1 MELLRLEN
9 VSVSFKFPEG
19 EITVLDNITFTVNEN
34 DFLALL
40 GPSGSGKSTILR
52 AIAGLI
58 KPKQGKVY
66 FKGEELKGI
75 NPGVAMV
82 FQNFA
87 LFPWLTVFE
96 NVELGLKTLGLSP
109 EERKKKVLG
118 AIDLI
123 GLDGFENAYPKELSG
138 GMRQRVGF
146 ARALVMDPDILL
158 LDEPFSALDVLTAEN
173 LRNDLIDLWIEKRI
187 PTKAIILVTHS
198 IEEAV
203 YMADRIILLSK
214 DPGRVIKEITI
225 DLPHWRDKK
234 SYEFV
239 EIVDDIYGVLTGK
252 PLEKISWKDRRHFNI
267 PQASVGSI
275 TGLVELVN
283 DLEGKADIYKLGE
296 ELLMDVEDLLPIVEA
311 CEILGFAE
319 VKEGDLILNEAG
331 KKFADADVLER
342 KEIFKELSIEKVPF
356 LKQIV
361 KVLQSKSNHKVPRP
375 FFLDLLKQH
384 FAPKEAERQLDVLI
398 DWGRYAE
405 LFEYD
410 DDRDELY
417 LPETLEE
424 TNIVTEEER

>member
-1 MELLRLEN
+1 MELLKLEN
-9 VSVSFKFPEG
+9 ITVSFTFPEG
-19 EITVLDNITFTVNEN
+19 TVTVLDNINFTVNER

-40 GPSGSGKSTILR
+40 GPSGSGKSTLLR
-52 AIAGLI
+52 IIAGLI
-58 KPKQGKVY
+58 KPNKGKVY
-66 FKGEELKGI
+66 FKGEEIKDI

-87 LFPWLTVFE
+87 LFPWLTVLE
-96 NVELGLKTLGLSP
+96 NVELGLKAKGLPP
-109 EERKKKVLG
+109 EERRKKATE

-146 ARALVMDPDILL
+146 ARALVMEPDILL

-173 LRNDLIDLWIEKRI
+173 LRNDLIELWIEKRI

-214 DPGRVIKEITI
+214 DPGRIIKEIRI

-234 SYEFV
+234 SQEFL
-239 EIVDDIYGVLTGK
+239 EIVDEIYSTLTGK
-252 PLEKISWKDRRHFNI
+252 PLEKILWKEKRHIQI
-267 PQASVGSI
+267 PEVSVGSI

-311 CEILGFAE
+311 CELLGFAE
-319 VKEGDLILNEAG
+319 VKEGDLILTEAG
-331 KKFADADVLER
+331 KKFAEADVLER
-342 KEIFKELSIEKVPF
+342 KEIFKTLAIEKVPF

-361 KVLQSKSNHKVPRP
+361 KVLQSKSNHKVPRA
-375 FFLDLLKQH
+375 FFLDLLRKNLT
-384 FAPKEAERQLDVLI
+384 PKEAERQLDTLI

-410 DDRDELY
+410 DDKDELY
-417 LPETLEE
+417 LPETSELINLYSEA
-424 TNIVTEEER
+424 

>member
-1 MELLRLEN
+1 MELLKLEN
-9 VSVSFKFPEG
+9 ITVSFTFPEG
-19 EITVLDNITFTVNEN
+19 TVTVLDNINFTVNER

-40 GPSGSGKSTILR
+40 GPSGSGKSTLLR
-52 AIAGLI
+52 IIAGLI
-58 KPKQGKVY
+58 KPNKGKVY
-66 FKGEELKGI
+66 FKGEEIKDI

-87 LFPWLTVFE
+87 LFPWLTVLE
-96 NVELGLKTLGLSP
+96 NVELGLKAKGIPP
-109 EERKKKVLG
+109 EERRKKATE

-146 ARALVMDPDILL
+146 ARALVMEPDILL

-173 LRNDLIDLWIEKRI
+173 LRNDFIELWIEKRI

-214 DPGRVIKEITI
+214 DPGRIIKEIRI

-234 SYEFV
+234 SQEFL
-239 EIVDDIYGVLTGK
+239 EIVDEIYSTLTGK
-252 PLEKISWKDRRHFNI
+252 PLEKILWKEKRHIQI
-267 PQASVGSI
+267 PEASVGSI

-311 CEILGFAE
+311 CELLGFAE
-319 VKEGDLILNEAG
+319 VKEGDLILTEAG
-331 KKFADADVLER
+331 KKFAEADVLER
-342 KEIFKELSIEKVPF
+342 KDIFKTLAIEKVPF

-361 KVLQSKSNHKVPRP
+361 KVLQAKSNHKVPRA
-375 FFLDLLKQH
+375 FFLDLLRKNLT
-384 FAPKEAERQLDVLI
+384 PKEAERQLDTLI
-398 DWGRYAE
+398 NWGRYAE

-410 DDRDELY
+410 DDKDELY
-417 LPETLEE
+417 LPETSELINLSSEA
-424 TNIVTEEER
+424 

>member
-1 MELLRLEN
+1 MELLKLEN
-9 VSVSFKFPEG
+9 ITVSFTFPEG
-19 EITVLDNITFTVNEN
+19 TVTVLDNINFTVNER

-40 GPSGSGKSTILR
+40 GPSGSGKSTLLR
-52 AIAGLI
+52 IIAGLI
-58 KPKQGKVY
+58 KPNKGKVY
-66 FKGEELKGI
+66 FKGEEIKDI

-87 LFPWLTVFE
+87 LFPWLTVLE
-96 NVELGLKTLGLSP
+96 NVELGLKAKGLPP
-109 EERKKKVLG
+109 EERRKKATE

-138 GMRQRVGF
+138 GMKQRVGF
-146 ARALVMDPDILL
+146 ARALVMEPDILL

-173 LRNDLIDLWIEKRI
+173 LRNDLIELWIEKRI

-214 DPGRVIKEITI
+214 DPGRIIKEIRI

-234 SYEFV
+234 SQEFL
-239 EIVDDIYGVLTGK
+239 EIVDEIYSTLTGK
-252 PLEKISWKDRRHFNI
+252 PLEKILWKEKRHIQI
-267 PQASVGSI
+267 PEASVGSI

-311 CEILGFAE
+311 CELLGFAE
-319 VKEGDLILNEAG
+319 VKEGDLILTEAG
-331 KKFADADVLER
+331 KKFAEADVLER
-342 KEIFKELSIEKVPF
+342 KEIFKTLAIEKVPF

-361 KVLQSKSNHKVPRP
+361 KILQAKSNHMVPRS
-375 FFLDLLKQH
+375 FFLDLLRKNLT
-384 FAPKEAERQLDVLI
+384 PKEAERQLDTLI

-410 DDRDELY
+410 DDKDELY
-417 LPETLEE
+417 LPETSELINLSSEA
-424 TNIVTEEER
+424 

>member
-1 MELLRLEN
+1 MELLRLEHIT
-9 VSVSFKFPEG
+9 VSFTFPEG
-19 EITVLDNITFTVNEN
+19 EITVLDDINFTVNEG
-34 DFLALL
+34 DFIALL

-52 AIAGLI
+52 VIAGLL
-58 KPKQGKVY
+58 KPNKGKVY
-66 FKGEELKGI
+66 YKGEEIKGV

-87 LFPWLTVFE
+87 LFPWLTVLE
-96 NVELGLKTLGLSP
+96 NVELGLKAKGVPP
-109 EERKKKVLG
+109 EERKEKAIK

-138 GMRQRVGF
+138 GMKQRVGF
-146 ARALVMDPDILL
+146 ARALVMEPDILL

-173 LRNDLIDLWIEKRI
+173 LRNDLIELWIEKRI

-214 DPGRVIKEITI
+214 DPGRIIKEVRI

-234 SYEFV
+234 SQEFLD
-239 EIVDDIYGVLTGK
+239 IVDEIYGVLTGK
-252 PLEKISWKDRRHFNI
+252 PVERIIAREKRPLHI

-283 DLEGKADIYKLGE
+283 DLDGKADIYKLGE
-296 ELLMDVEDLLPIVEA
+296 ELLMDVEDLLPIIEA

-319 VKEGDLILNEAG
+319 VKEGDLILTEAG
-331 KKFADADVLER
+331 KKFSEADVLER
-342 KEIFKELSIEKVPF
+342 KEIFKEFAIEKVPF

-361 KVLQSKSNHKVPRP
+361 KVLQSKSNHKVPRS

-384 FAPKEAERQLDVLI
+384 LSPQEAERELDILI

-417 LPETLEE
+417 LPETSELLV
-424 TNIVTEEER
+424 NVQKEEE

>member
-1 MELLRLEN
+1 MELLKLEN
-9 VSVSFKFPEG
+9 ITVSFTFPEG
-19 EITVLDNITFTVNEN
+19 TVTVLDNINFTVNER

-40 GPSGSGKSTILR
+40 GPSGSGKSTLLR
-52 AIAGLI
+52 IIAGLI
-58 KPKQGKVY
+58 KPNKGKVY
-66 FKGEELKGI
+66 FKGEEIKDI

-87 LFPWLTVFE
+87 LFPWLTVLE
-96 NVELGLKTLGLSP
+96 NVELGLKAKGLPP
-109 EERKKKVLG
+109 EERRKKATK

-146 ARALVMDPDILL
+146 ARALVMEPDILL

-173 LRNDLIDLWIEKRI
+173 LRNDLIELWIEKRI

-214 DPGRVIKEITI
+214 DPGRIIKEIRI

-234 SYEFV
+234 SQEFL
-239 EIVDDIYGVLTGK
+239 EIVDEIYSTLTGK
-252 PLEKISWKDRRHFNI
+252 PLEKILWKEKRHIQI
-267 PQASVGSI
+267 PEASVGSI

-311 CEILGFAE
+311 CELLGFAE
-319 VKEGDLILNEAG
+319 VKEGDLILTEAG
-331 KKFADADVLER
+331 KKFAEADVLER
-342 KEIFKELSIEKVPF
+342 KEIFKTLAIEKVPF

-361 KVLQSKSNHKVPRP
+361 KVLQSKSNHKVPRA
-375 FFLDLLKQH
+375 FFLDLLRKNLT
-384 FAPKEAERQLDVLI
+384 PKEAERQLDTLI

-410 DDRDELY
+410 DDKDELY
-417 LPETLEE
+417 LPETSELINLYSEA
-424 TNIVTEEER
+424 

>member
-1 MELLRLEN
+1 MELLKLEN
-9 VSVSFKFPEG
+9 ITVSFTFPEG
-19 EITVLDNITFTVNEN
+19 TVTVLDNINFTVNER

-40 GPSGSGKSTILR
+40 GPSGSGKSTLLR
-52 AIAGLI
+52 IIAGLI
-58 KPKQGKVY
+58 KPNKGKVY
-66 FKGEELKGI
+66 FKGEEIKDI

-87 LFPWLTVFE
+87 LFPWLTVLE
-96 NVELGLKTLGLSP
+96 NVELGLKAKGIPP
-109 EERKKKVLG
+109 EERRKKATE

-138 GMRQRVGF
+138 GMKQRVGF
-146 ARALVMDPDILL
+146 ARALVMEPDILL

-173 LRNDLIDLWIEKRI
+173 LRNDLIELWIEKRI

-214 DPGRVIKEITI
+214 DPGRIIKEIRI

-234 SYEFV
+234 SQEFL
-239 EIVDDIYGVLTGK
+239 EIVDEIYSTLTGK
-252 PLEKISWKDRRHFNI
+252 PLEKILWKEKRHIQI
-267 PQASVGSI
+267 PEASVGSI

-311 CEILGFAE
+311 CELLGFAE
-319 VKEGDLILNEAG
+319 VKEGDLILTEAG
-331 KKFADADVLER
+331 KKFAEADVLER
-342 KEIFKELSIEKVPF
+342 KEIFKTLAIEKVPF

-361 KVLQSKSNHKVPRP
+361 KVLQAKSNHKVPRA
-375 FFLDLLKQH
+375 FFLDLLRKNLT
-384 FAPKEAERQLDVLI
+384 PKEAERQLDTLI

-410 DDRDELY
+410 DDKDELY
-417 LPETLEE
+417 LPETSELINLSSEA
-424 TNIVTEEER
+424 

>member
-9 VSVSFKFPEG
+9 VSLSFKFPEG
-19 EITVLDNITFTVNEN
+19 EIKVLDKINFVINEG
-34 DFLALL
+34 DFIALL

-52 AIAGLI
+52 IISGLL
-58 KPKQGKVY
+58 KPQEGKVY
-66 FKGEELKGI
+66 YKGEELKGI

-96 NVELGLKTLGLSP
+96 NVELGLKALGLPP
-109 EERKKKVLG
+109 EERREKALKV
-118 AIDLI
+118 IDLI

-146 ARALVMDPDILL
+146 ARALVMEPDILL

-173 LRNDLIDLWIEKRI
+173 LRNDLIELWIEKKI
-187 PTKAIILVTHS
+187 PTKAMILVTHS

-203 YMADRIILLSK
+203 YMADKVILLSK
-214 DPGRVIKEITI
+214 DPGRIIKEVKINI
-225 DLPHWRDKK
+225 PHWRDKK
-234 SYEFV
+234 SKEFL
-239 EIVDDIYGVLTGK
+239 ELVDMIYGLLTGK
-252 PLEKISWKDRRHFNI
+252 PVEKLAFREKKHLFL
-267 PQASVGSI
+267 PQVGVGAI
-275 TGLVELVN
+275 TGLIELVN
-283 DLEGKADIYKLGE
+283 DMEGPVDIYKLGE

-311 CEILGFAE
+311 AEILGLAE
-319 VKEGDLILNEAG
+319 VKEGDLILTEAG
-331 KKFADADVLER
+331 KKFAEADVLER
-342 KEIFKELSIEKVPF
+342 KEIFKELALEKVPF

-361 KVLQSKSNHKVPRP
+361 RVLQSKSNHKAPRD

-384 FAPKEAERQLDVLI
+384 TSAQEAEKQLDLLI

-410 DDRDELY
+410 DNKDELY
-417 LPETLEE
+417 LPEIMMEVKNE
-424 TNIVTEEER
+424 

>member
-1 MELLRLEN
+1 MELLKLEN
-9 VSVSFKFPEG
+9 ITVSFTFPEG
-19 EITVLDNITFTVNEN
+19 TVTVLDNINFTVNER

-40 GPSGSGKSTILR
+40 GPSGSGKSTLLR
-52 AIAGLI
+52 IIAGLI
-58 KPKQGKVY
+58 KPNKGKVY
-66 FKGEELKGI
+66 FKGEEIKDI

-87 LFPWLTVFE
+87 LFPWLTVLE
-96 NVELGLKTLGLSP
+96 NVELGLKAKGLPP
-109 EERKKKVLG
+109 EERRKKATE

-146 ARALVMDPDILL
+146 ARALVMEPDILL

-173 LRNDLIDLWIEKRI
+173 LRNDFIELWIEKRI

-214 DPGRVIKEITI
+214 DPGRIIKEIRI

-234 SYEFV
+234 SQEFL
-239 EIVDDIYGVLTGK
+239 EIVDEIYSTLTGK
-252 PLEKISWKDRRHFNI
+252 PLEKILWKEKRHIQI
-267 PQASVGSI
+267 PEASVGSI

-311 CEILGFAE
+311 CELLGFAE
-319 VKEGDLILNEAG
+319 VKEGDLILTEAG
-331 KKFADADVLER
+331 KKFAEADVLER
-342 KEIFKELSIEKVPF
+342 KEIFKTLAIEKVPF

-361 KVLQSKSNHKVPRP
+361 KVLQAKSNHKVPRA
-375 FFLDLLKQH
+375 FFLDLLRKNLT
-384 FAPKEAERQLDVLI
+384 PKEAERQLDTLI

-410 DDRDELY
+410 DDKDELY
-417 LPETLEE
+417 LPETSELINLSSE
-424 TNIVTEEER
+424 T

>member
-1 MELLRLEN
+1 MELLKLEN
-9 VSVSFKFPEG
+9 ITVSFTFPEG
-19 EITVLDNITFTVNEN
+19 TVTVLDNINFTVNER

-40 GPSGSGKSTILR
+40 GPSGSGKSTLLR
-52 AIAGLI
+52 IIAGLI
-58 KPKQGKVY
+58 KPNKGKVY
-66 FKGEELKGI
+66 FKGEEIKDI

-87 LFPWLTVFE
+87 LFPWLTVLE
-96 NVELGLKTLGLSP
+96 NVELGLKAKGLPP
-109 EERKKKVLG
+109 EERRKKATE

-146 ARALVMDPDILL
+146 ARALVMEPDILL

-173 LRNDLIDLWIEKRI
+173 LRNDLIELWIEKRI

-214 DPGRVIKEITI
+214 DPGRIIKEIRI

-234 SYEFV
+234 SQEFL
-239 EIVDDIYGVLTGK
+239 EIVDEIYSTLTGK
-252 PLEKISWKDRRHFNI
+252 PLEKILWKEKRHIQI
-267 PQASVGSI
+267 PEASVGSI

-311 CEILGFAE
+311 CELLGFAE
-319 VKEGDLILNEAG
+319 VKEGDLILTEAG
-331 KKFADADVLER
+331 KKFAEADVLER
-342 KEIFKELSIEKVPF
+342 KEIFKTLAIEKVPF

-361 KVLQSKSNHKVPRP
+361 KVLQSKSNHKVPRA
-375 FFLDLLKQH
+375 FFLDLLRKNLT
-384 FAPKEAERQLDVLI
+384 PKEAERQLDTLI

-410 DDRDELY
+410 DDKDELY
-417 LPETLEE
+417 LPETSELINLYSEA
-424 TNIVTEEER
+424 

>member
-1 MELLRLEN
+1 MELLKLEN
-9 VSVSFKFPEG
+9 ITVSFTFPEG
-19 EITVLDNITFTVNEN
+19 TVTVLDNINFTVNER

-40 GPSGSGKSTILR
+40 GPSGSGKSTLLR
-52 AIAGLI
+52 IIAGLI
-58 KPKQGKVY
+58 KPNKGKVY
-66 FKGEELKGI
+66 FKGEEIKDI

-87 LFPWLTVFE
+87 LFPWLTVLE
-96 NVELGLKTLGLSP
+96 NVELGLKAKGLPP
-109 EERKKKVLG
+109 EERRKKATE

-138 GMRQRVGF
+138 GMKQRVGF
-146 ARALVMDPDILL
+146 ARALVMEPDILL

-173 LRNDLIDLWIEKRI
+173 LRNDLIELWIEKRI

-214 DPGRVIKEITI
+214 DPGRIIKEIRI

-234 SYEFV
+234 SQEFL
-239 EIVDDIYGVLTGK
+239 EIVDEIYSTLTGK
-252 PLEKISWKDRRHFNI
+252 PLEKILWKEKRHIQI
-267 PQASVGSI
+267 PEASVGSI
-275 TGLVELVN
+275 TGLVELVS

-311 CEILGFAE
+311 CELLGFAE
-319 VKEGDLILNEAG
+319 VKEGDLILTEAG
-331 KKFADADVLER
+331 KKFAEADVLER
-342 KEIFKELSIEKVPF
+342 KEIFKTLAIEKVPF

-361 KVLQSKSNHKVPRP
+361 KILQAKSNHMVPRS
-375 FFLDLLKQH
+375 FFLDLLRKNLT
-384 FAPKEAERQLDVLI
+384 PKEAERQLDTLI

-410 DDRDELY
+410 DDKDELY
-417 LPETLEE
+417 LPETSELINLSSEA
-424 TNIVTEEER
+424 

>member
-1 MELLRLEN
+1 MELLKLEN
-9 VSVSFKFPEG
+9 ITVSFTFPEG
-19 EITVLDNITFTVNEN
+19 TVTVLDNINFTVNER

-40 GPSGSGKSTILR
+40 GPSGSGKSTLLR
-52 AIAGLI
+52 IIAGLI
-58 KPKQGKVY
+58 KPNKGKVY
-66 FKGEELKGI
+66 FKGEEIKDI

-87 LFPWLTVFE
+87 LFPWLTVLE
-96 NVELGLKTLGLSP
+96 NVELGLKAKGLPP
-109 EERKKKVLG
+109 EERRKKATE

-146 ARALVMDPDILL
+146 ARALVMEPDILL

-173 LRNDLIDLWIEKRI
+173 LRNDLIELWIEKRI

-214 DPGRVIKEITI
+214 DPGRIIIEIRI

-234 SYEFV
+234 SQEFL
-239 EIVDDIYGVLTGK
+239 EIVDEIYSTLTGK
-252 PLEKISWKDRRHFNI
+252 PLEKILWKEKRHIQI
-267 PQASVGSI
+267 PEASVGSI

-311 CEILGFAE
+311 CELLGFAE
-319 VKEGDLILNEAG
+319 VKEGDLILTEAG
-331 KKFADADVLER
+331 KKFAEADVLER
-342 KEIFKELSIEKVPF
+342 KEIFKTLAIEKVPF

-361 KVLQSKSNHKVPRP
+361 KVLQSKSNHKVPRA
-375 FFLDLLKQH
+375 FFLDLLRKNLT
-384 FAPKEAERQLDVLI
+384 PKEAERQLDTLI

-410 DDRDELY
+410 DDKDELY
-417 LPETLEE
+417 LPETSELINLYSEA
-424 TNIVTEEER
+424 

>member
-1 MELLRLEN
+1 MELLKLEN
-9 VSVSFKFPEG
+9 ITVSFTFPEG
-19 EITVLDNITFTVNEN
+19 TVTVLDNINFTVNDR

-40 GPSGSGKSTILR
+40 GPSGSGKSTLLR
-52 AIAGLI
+52 IIAGLI
-58 KPKQGKVY
+58 KPNKGKVY
-66 FKGEELKGI
+66 FKGEEIKDI

-87 LFPWLTVFE
+87 LFPWLTVLE
-96 NVELGLKTLGLSP
+96 NVELGLKAKGIPP
-109 EERKKKVLG
+109 EERRKKAIE

-146 ARALVMDPDILL
+146 ARALVMEPDILL

-173 LRNDLIDLWIEKRI
+173 LRNDLIELWIEKRI

-214 DPGRVIKEITI
+214 DPGRIIKEIRI

-234 SYEFV
+234 SQEFL
-239 EIVDDIYGVLTGK
+239 EIVDEIYSTLTGK
-252 PLEKISWKDRRHFNI
+252 PLEKILWKEKRHIQI
-267 PQASVGSI
+267 PEASVGSI

-311 CEILGFAE
+311 CELLGFAE
-319 VKEGDLILNEAG
+319 VKEGDLILTEAG
-331 KKFADADVLER
+331 KKFAEADVLER
-342 KEIFKELSIEKVPF
+342 KEIFKTLAIEKVPF

-361 KVLQSKSNHKVPRP
+361 KILQAKSNHKVPRA
-375 FFLDLLKQH
+375 FFLDLLRKNLT
-384 FAPKEAERQLDVLI
+384 PKEAERQLDTLI

-410 DDRDELY
+410 DDKDELY
-417 LPETLEE
+417 LPETSELINLSSEA
-424 TNIVTEEER
+424 

>member
-1 MELLRLEN
+1 MELLKLEN
-9 VSVSFKFPEG
+9 ITVSFTFPEG
-19 EITVLDNITFTVNEN
+19 IVTVLDNINFTVNEG

-40 GPSGSGKSTILR
+40 GPSGSGKSTLLR
-52 AIAGLI
+52 IIAGLI
-58 KPKQGKVY
+58 KPNKGKVY
-66 FKGEELKGI
+66 FKGKEIKDI

-87 LFPWLTVFE
+87 LFPWLTVLE
-96 NVELGLKTLGLSP
+96 NVELGLKAKGLPP
-109 EERKKKVLG
+109 EERRKKATE

-146 ARALVMDPDILL
+146 ARALVMEPDILL

-173 LRNDLIDLWIEKRI
+173 LRNDLIELWIEKRI

-214 DPGRVIKEITI
+214 DPGRIIKEIRI
-225 DLPHWRDKK
+225 NIPHWRDKK
-234 SYEFV
+234 SQEFL
-239 EIVDDIYGVLTGK
+239 EIVDEIYSTLTGK
-252 PLEKISWKDRRHFNI
+252 PLEKILWKEKRHIHI
-267 PQASVGSI
+267 PEASVGSI

-311 CEILGFAE
+311 CELLGFAE
-319 VKEGDLILNEAG
+319 VKEGDLILTEAG
-331 KKFADADVLER
+331 KKFAEADVLER
-342 KEIFKELSIEKVPF
+342 KEIFKTLAIEKVPF

-361 KVLQSKSNHKVPRP
+361 KVLQSKSNHKVPRA
-375 FFLDLLKQH
+375 FFLDLLRKNLT
-384 FAPKEAERQLDVLI
+384 PKEAERQLDTLI

-410 DDRDELY
+410 DDKDELY
-417 LPETLEE
+417 LPETSELINLSSE
-424 TNIVTEEER
+424 T

>member
-1 MELLRLEN
+1 MELLKLEN
-9 VSVSFKFPEG
+9 ITVSFTFPEG
-19 EITVLDNITFTVNEN
+19 TVTVLDNINFTVNER

-40 GPSGSGKSTILR
+40 GPSGSGKSTLLR
-52 AIAGLI
+52 IIAGLI
-58 KPKQGKVY
+58 KPNKGKVY
-66 FKGEELKGI
+66 FKGEEIKDI

-87 LFPWLTVFE
+87 LFPWLTVLE
-96 NVELGLKTLGLSP
+96 NVELGLKAKGIPP
-109 EERKKKVLG
+109 EERRKKATE

-138 GMRQRVGF
+138 GMKQRVGF
-146 ARALVMDPDILL
+146 ARALVMEPDILL

-173 LRNDLIDLWIEKRI
+173 LRNDLIELWIEKRI

-214 DPGRVIKEITI
+214 DPGRIIKEIRI

-234 SYEFV
+234 SQEFL
-239 EIVDDIYGVLTGK
+239 EIVDEIYSTLTGK
-252 PLEKISWKDRRHFNI
+252 PLEKILWKEKRHIQI
-267 PQASVGSI
+267 PEASVGSI

-311 CEILGFAE
+311 CELLGFAE
-319 VKEGDLILNEAG
+319 VKEGDLILTEAG
-331 KKFADADVLER
+331 KKFAEADVLER
-342 KEIFKELSIEKVPF
+342 KEIFKTLAIEKVPF

-361 KVLQSKSNHKVPRP
+361 KILQAKSNHKVPRA
-375 FFLDLLKQH
+375 FFLDLLRKNLT
-384 FAPKEAERQLDVLI
+384 PKEAERQLDTLI

-410 DDRDELY
+410 DDKDELY
-417 LPETLEE
+417 LPETSELINLSSEA
-424 TNIVTEEER
+424 

>member
-1 MELLRLEN
+1 MELLILEN

-19 EITVLDNITFTVNEN
+19 EITVLDNINFTVNDN

-109 EERKKKVLG
+109 EERKKKVLE

-173 LRNDLIDLWIEKRI
+173 LRNDLIELWIEKRI

-234 SYEFV
+234 SYEFL
-239 EIVDDIYGVLTGK
+239 EIVDDIYGILTGK
-252 PLEKISWKDRRHFNI
+252 PSEKISWRDRKRFNI

-296 ELLMDVEDLLPIVEA
+296 ELLMDVEDLLPIIEA

-319 VKEGDLILNEAG
+319 VREGDLILTEAG

-417 LPETLEE
+417 LPEALEE
-424 TNIVTEEER
+424 TDMASEEEK

>member
-1 MELLRLEN
+1 MELLKLEN
-9 VSVSFKFPEG
+9 ITVSFTFPEG
-19 EITVLDNITFTVNEN
+19 TVTVLDNINFTVNER

-40 GPSGSGKSTILR
+40 GPSGSGKSTLLR
-52 AIAGLI
+52 IIAGLI
-58 KPKQGKVY
+58 KPNKGKVY
-66 FKGEELKGI
+66 FKGEEIKDI

-87 LFPWLTVFE
+87 LFPWLTVLE
-96 NVELGLKTLGLSP
+96 NVELGLKAKGLPP
-109 EERKKKVLG
+109 EERRKKATE

-146 ARALVMDPDILL
+146 ARALVMEPDILL

-173 LRNDLIDLWIEKRI
+173 LRNDLIELWIEKRI

-214 DPGRVIKEITI
+214 DPGRMIKEIRI

-234 SYEFV
+234 SQEFL
-239 EIVDDIYGVLTGK
+239 EIVDEIYSTLTGK
-252 PLEKISWKDRRHFNI
+252 PLEKILWKEKRHIQI
-267 PQASVGSI
+267 PEASVGSI

-311 CEILGFAE
+311 CELLGFAE
-319 VKEGDLILNEAG
+319 VKEGDLILTEAG
-331 KKFADADVLER
+331 KKFAEADVLER
-342 KEIFKELSIEKVPF
+342 KEIFKTLAIEKVPF

-361 KVLQSKSNHKVPRP
+361 KVLQSKSNHKVPRA
-375 FFLDLLKQH
+375 FFLDLLRKNLT
-384 FAPKEAERQLDVLI
+384 PKEAERQLDTLI

-410 DDRDELY
+410 DDKDELY
-417 LPETLEE
+417 LPETSELINLYSEA
-424 TNIVTEEER
+424 

>member
-1 MELLRLEN
+1 MELLKLEN
-9 VSVSFKFPEG
+9 ITVSFKFPEG
-19 EITVLDNITFTVNEN
+19 EITVLENINFKVEEG
-34 DFLALL
+34 DFIALL
-40 GPSGSGKSTILR
+40 GPSGSGKSTLLR
-52 AIAGLI
+52 VIAGLL
-58 KPKQGKVY
+58 KPNKGKVY
-66 FKGEELKGI
+66 YKGQEIEGV

-87 LFPWLTVFE
+87 LFPWLSVLE
-96 NVELGLKTLGLSP
+96 NVELGLKALGIPP
-109 EERKKKVLG
+109 EERKQKALK

-146 ARALVMDPDILL
+146 ARALVMEPDILL

-173 LRNDLIDLWIEKRI
+173 LRNDLIELWIEKRI

-214 DPGRVIKEITI
+214 DPGRVIKEIRI
-225 DLPHWRDKK
+225 NLPHWRDKK
-234 SYEFV
+234 AQEFL
-239 EIVDDIYGVLTGK
+239 EIVDEIYGVLTGK
-252 PLEKISWKDRRHFNI
+252 PTEKIISREKKHLHI

-319 VKEGDLILNEAG
+319 VKEGDLILTEAG
-331 KKFADADVLER
+331 KKFAEADVLER
-342 KEIFKELSIEKVPF
+342 KEIFKELAIEKVPF
-356 LKQIV
+356 LKQIT
-361 KVLQSKSNHKVPRP
+361 KVLQSKSNHKVPKT
-375 FFLDLLKQH
+375 FFLDLLRAHLSPQ
-384 FAPKEAERQLDVLI
+384 EAERQLDVLI

-410 DDRDELY
+410 DDKDELY
-417 LPETLEE
+417 LPETSELIMNIPKEE
-424 TNIVTEEER
+424 

>member
-1 MELLRLEN
+1 MELLKLEN
-9 VSVSFKFPEG
+9 ITVSFTFPEG
-19 EITVLDNITFTVNEN
+19 TVTVLDNINFTVNER

-40 GPSGSGKSTILR
+40 GPSGSGKSTLLR
-52 AIAGLI
+52 IIAGLI
-58 KPKQGKVY
+58 KPNKGKVY
-66 FKGEELKGI
+66 FKGEEIKDI

-87 LFPWLTVFE
+87 LFPWLTVLE
-96 NVELGLKTLGLSP
+96 NVELGLKAKGLPP
-109 EERKKKVLG
+109 EERRKKAIE

-146 ARALVMDPDILL
+146 ARALVMEPDILL

-173 LRNDLIDLWIEKRI
+173 LRNDLIELWIEKRI

-214 DPGRVIKEITI
+214 DPGRIIKEIRI

-234 SYEFV
+234 SQEFL
-239 EIVDDIYGVLTGK
+239 EIVDEIYSTLTGK
-252 PLEKISWKDRRHFNI
+252 PLEKILWKEKRHIQI
-267 PQASVGSI
+267 PEASVGSI

-311 CEILGFAE
+311 CELLGFAE
-319 VKEGDLILNEAG
+319 VKEGDLILTEAG
-331 KKFADADVLER
+331 KKFAEADVLER
-342 KEIFKELSIEKVPF
+342 KEIFKTLAIEKVPF

-361 KVLQSKSNHKVPRP
+361 KILQAKSNHKVPRA
-375 FFLDLLKQH
+375 FFLDLLRKNLT
-384 FAPKEAERQLDVLI
+384 PKEAERQLDTLI

-410 DDRDELY
+410 DDKDELY
-417 LPETLEE
+417 LPETSELINLYSEA
-424 TNIVTEEER
+424 